1 MFLIKHEV
9 IIFYQPPCGEVRN
22 CAIKKNNNFEKINH
36 LAVWGTVQHWWMSLG
51 GAPQCSSLPRE
62 QSESCSIWK
71 GFSLFVCL
79 FVYFFVCLFISL
91 FVCLFVCLFVYFF
104 VCLFLCLFVYF
115 FVCAPES
122 VECFLRDIVFAD
134 GVLEADV
141 EAVLLVYHME
151 ARVLI
156 IIDCKVWF
164 SKLWRR

>member
-1 MFLIKHEV
+1 
-9 IIFYQPPCGEVRN
+9 
-22 CAIKKNNNFEKINH
+22 
-36 LAVWGTVQHWWMSLG
+36 MSLG

-79 FVYFFVCLFISL
+79 FISI
-91 FVCLFVCLFVYFF
+91 
-104 VCLFLCLFVYF
+104 
-115 FVCAPES
+115 VCAPES
-122 VECFLRDIVFAD
+122 VECFLRDVVFAD

-156 IIDCKVWF
+156 IIECK
-164 SKLWRR
+164 R